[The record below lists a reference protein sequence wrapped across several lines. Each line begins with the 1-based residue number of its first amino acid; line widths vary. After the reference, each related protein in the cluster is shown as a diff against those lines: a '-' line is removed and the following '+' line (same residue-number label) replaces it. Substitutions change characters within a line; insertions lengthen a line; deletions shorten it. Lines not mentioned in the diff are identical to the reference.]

1 MDRRTLGS
9 WLMTPGQSPELLAEP
24 QNYRGQRLGL
34 PQEGPGSIAPFGRR
48 LAALMV
54 DWFASLLVASVVA
67 GLIGDPDFGL
77 LTLGIFFVQI
87 TLLQFL
93 TGSSFGQRL
102 LSLAVIRTDNR
113 PPGLLSLL
121 LRSALICLVI
131 PPVVWDQDTRGLH
144 DKAAKTVCVR
154 R

>member
-1 MDRRTLGS
+1 
-9 WLMTPGQSPELLAEP
+9 MTPGQSPELLAEP
-24 QNYRGQRLGL
+24 QDYRGQRLGL

-77 LTLGIFFVQI
+77 LTLAIFFVQI

>member
-1 MDRRTLGS
+1 
-9 WLMTPGQSPELLAEP
+9 MTPGQSPELLAEP
-24 QNYRGQRLGL
+24 QDYRGQRLGL
-34 PQEGPGSIAPFGRR
+34 PQDGPGSIAPFGRR
-48 LAALMV
+48 LAALMI
-54 DWFASLLVASVVA
+54 DWFASLLIASLIA
-67 GLIGDPDFGL
+67 GLVGDPDIGL
-77 LTLGIFFVQI
+77 LTLAVFFVQI

-102 LSLAVIRTDNR
+102 LSIAVIRTDNQ

-154 R
+154 L